1 MHRSH
6 RGAVRG
12 RNVSVAGFSLV
23 ELMVGI
29 VISIICTLGIMSA
42 FAAFESQKRTTTA
55 GSDAQQNGS
64 FAAVALEREIRTAG
78 SALVQGKNYGVWG
91 CAITA
96 YSQSTKRLP
105 RTSALA
111 APFANWPLTTLATPI
126 LIASGGAT
134 NPDVI
139 GIVRGNPSLRVFKT
153 NVTSTSGSNV
163 VVDNAFGFS
172 AGDYVLI
179 SDKSGSCTLGKAQS
193 VTIGSGTGTIALTSG
208 DAPSGGFVGT
218 YTGSAYLMD
227 WGVDPAVTLFG
238 VDATTNSLVSYDLLQ
253 RSATS
258 SAAVLAVPIADSVVN
273 MKTLYGVDDG
283 AGTGHVAGDG
293 IIDEWV
299 QPSGAT
305 WGIAALSPAPDTP
318 AAVLARAQIL
328 AVRVAVVV
336 QSRQMERAAPA
347 TAASVQGA
355 AYIGYTGATTLT
367 LFPDQATAN
376 QYTITTSSSYRYK
389 VYDMVI
395 PIRNNYITKYF

>member
-1 MHRSH
+1 
-6 RGAVRG
+6 
-12 RNVSVAGFSLV
+12 
-23 ELMVGI
+23 MVGI

-55 GSDAQQNGS
+55 GSDAQQSGS

-105 RTSALA
+105 RASALA
-111 APFANWPLTTLATPI
+111 APFANWPLVTRATPV
-126 LIASGGAT
+126 LVASGGAIS
-134 NPDVI
+134 PDVI

-153 NVTSTSGSNV
+153 NVTSTSGANV
-163 VVDNAFGFS
+163 VVDNAFGFA
-172 AGDYVLI
+172 AGEYVLI
-179 SDKSGSCTLGKAQS
+179 SDKSGSCTLGKTQS
-193 VTIGSGTGTIALTSG
+193 VTIGSGTGTILLTAG
-208 DAPSGGFVGT
+208 DAPSGSFDGT
-218 YTGSAYLMD
+218 YTGAAYLMD
-227 WGVDPAVTLFG
+227 WGLDPAVSLFG
-238 VDATTNSLVSYDLLQ
+238 VDTTTNSLLSYDLLQ
-253 RSATS
+253 KSATS
-258 SAAVLAVPIADSVVN
+258 ATAVPGIAVADSVVN

-283 AGTGHVAGDG
+283 AGTGHLAGDG

-299 QPSGAT
+299 QPIGAT
-305 WGIAALSPAPDTP
+305 WGIAALSPATDTP

-328 AVRVAVVV
+328 AVRVAIVV

-355 AYIGYTGATTLT
+355 GYIGYTGPTTLT

-395 PIRNNYITKYF
+395 PIRNNYIKQYF